1 MFTYATIFVQIVDKE
16 AVEQVRTRRE
26 IPDIRPG
33 YIVQLKVV
41 KYYFKLA
48 WIVPFIGFSFT

>member
-1 MFTYATIFVQIVDKE
+1 MRPSLLQIVDKE
-16 AVEQVRTRRE
+16 AVEEVRTRRE

-41 KYYFKLA
+41 KYYLKLA
-48 WIVPFIGFSFT
+48 FSFLFSS

>member
-1 MFTYATIFVQIVDKE
+1 MDKE
-16 AVEQVRTRRE
+16 AVEEAKAQRE

-41 KYYFKLA
+41 KYKTL
-48 WIVPFIGFSFT
+48 SQE